1 MAQTKEEYMAQGNTW
16 QVKRGQFNAWETSM
30 QAGMG
35 SGAGMLRYPLTLG
48 TKGSV
53 VGFAGEEPDESANYM
68 KFYLNK
74 IANTSIPGALRYEY
88 AQYNPNKNPW
98 TSVSLPIPVEGLTS
112 SYAQGW
118 DKDDIAIPAAVG
130 VAAASQAMDQAM
142 KAAGPD
148 NAGTAAGAA
157 ARTLAGAM
165 DIYET
170 GREAILG
177 PLAAGTKGKVGR
189 VASSLLKNNATAY
202 NTQFE
207 QEALG
212 VLAVGADKLNI
223 GKATQYATGARAF
236 NQTVMSYGGPSY
248 RKFDFKY
255 NFRPQ
260 SAAEQQEIYNI
271 IKFFKLN
278 SAPVKWSNDIT
289 RVYDLPGVFKIKFFF
304 GSEENTWMN
313 RIGVCAL
320 SNIGVNYGGAKFTTY
335 VDGTPIE
342 TQLTL
347 SFQELELVVRETEAM
362 DEFDPQIRDGY

>member
-1 MAQTKEEYMAQGNTW
+1 
-16 QVKRGQFNAWETSM
+16 
-30 QAGMG
+30 
-35 SGAGMLRYPLTLG
+35 L
-48 TKGSV
+48 
-53 VGFAGEEPDESANYM
+53 
-68 KFYLNK
+68 
-74 IANTSIPGALRYEY
+74 YE
-88 AQYNPNKNPW
+88 K
-98 TSVSLPIPVEGLTS
+98 
-112 SYAQGW
+112 
-118 DKDDIAIPAAVG
+118 
-130 VAAASQAMDQAM
+130 
-142 KAAGPD
+142 
-148 NAGTAAGAA
+148 
-157 ARTLAGAM
+157 
-165 DIYET
+165 
-170 GREAILG
+170 GREASVG
-177 PLAAGTKGKVGR
+177 ALAGITKGKVAA
-189 VASSLLKNNATAY
+189 VAGSLLKNNATAY

-212 VLAVGADKLNI
+212 ILAVGADKMNI

-320 SNIGVNYGGAKFTTY
+320 KTIGVNYGGAKYTTY
-335 VDGTPIE
+335 VDGTPVE
-342 TQLTL
+342 TSLTL
-347 SFQELELVVRETEAM
+347 GFTELELVVKETSAI
-362 DEFDPQIRDGY
+362 DEFDPQIRYGY